1 MKTQQ
6 VLLTTSVLAAA
17 DLSSR
22 RFVGFDGAVCAAGA
36 RALGVVEADTETG
49 GMAPA
54 NLLGVILV
62 EAGAPVAGGSQVQSD
77 AEGRA
82 IPLTTKNYEDA
93 DGLVITLPAAVA
105 NGVAWDEATQAGD
118 LIRIVRGI

>member
-6 VLLTTSVLAAA
+6 VLLATSVLAAA
-17 DLSSR
+17 DLTAR

-36 RALGVVEADTETG
+36 RALGVIEADTAAG

-62 EAGAPVAGGSQVQSD
+62 EAGAPVAAGEPVQSD
-77 AEGRA
+77 DVGRA
-82 IPLTTKNYEDA
+82 IPLTTANYEDA
-93 DGLVITLPAAVA
+93 NEVVITLPDAVA
-105 NGVAWDEATQAGD
+105 NGVAWDAAGESGD
-118 LIRIVRGI
+118 VIRIVRGI